1 MEPEPETSMAAMEAA
16 SREAFEQ
23 LDTDR
28 SGYLDEREVAAALDV
43 LGLDGLEP
51 EQVRE
56 VVREMDPDGDG
67 RITQLEFQ
75 RWWIGMMDTGMANI
89 AEAEAEAEAEAQAEA
104 EAEPPPPPPSPEVAR
119 LLDDYAALLALP
131 QRQQLAAARALHE
144 RLTVDSKASD
154 GEEWNSAFGPDS
166 LYAAVAE
173 TTLFSAVHSATARH
187 LRALLDDRLI
197 PALVAEGR
205 EWVIV
210 EIGGG
215 NGRLW
220 AECLRPGDRGELVL
234 VEPVEDSHKAVRRP
248 FSPPAWPPGLCNHPA
263 RLTATSLL
271 LCAGRGRAAGGRE
284 APLDQ
289 EPRGGAGRA
298 AAGVRCPHLQ
308 PRPPSRP
315 G

>member
-1 MEPEPETSMAAMEAA
+1 
-16 SREAFEQ
+16 
-23 LDTDR
+23 
-28 SGYLDEREVAAALDV
+28 
-43 LGLDGLEP
+43 
-51 EQVRE
+51 
-56 VVREMDPDGDG
+56 MDPDGDG

-89 AEAEAEAEAEAQAEA
+89 AEAEADAEAEAEAEA
-104 EAEPPPPPPSPEVAR
+104 EADPPPPPSPEVAR
-119 LLDDYAALLALP
+119 LLEDYAALLALP
-131 QRQQLAAARALHE
+131 QRQQLAAARSLHE
-144 RLTVDSKASD
+144 RLTAEAKASD

-234 VEPVEDSHKAVRRP
+234 VEPVEDSHKAVR
-248 FSPPAWPPGLCNHPA
+248 PPPPLSLAIQADGDHPA
-263 RLTATSLL
+263 RLTAFSVG
-271 LCAGRGRAAGGRE
+271 CGRAARGRE
-284 APLDQ
+284 ASLGQ
-289 EPRGGAGRA
+289 EPCGGAGRT

-308 PRPPSRP
+308 PRPPSCP
-315 G
+315 GQGRGRMRGTGPHRSHGGEARGVEGLS

>member
-1 MEPEPETSMAAMEAA
+1 MEPEPETSGMAAMEAA

-75 RWWIGMMDTGMANI
+75 RWWIGMMDTGMANM
-89 AEAEAEAEAEAQAEA
+89 AEAEAEAEAEAQAQA
-104 EAEPPPPPPSPEVAR
+104 EAEPPPPPSPEVAR
-119 LLDDYAALLALP
+119 LLEDYAALLALP
-131 QRQQLAAARALHE
+131 QRQQLAAARSLHE
-144 RLTVDSKASD
+144 RLTAEAKAPD

-234 VEPVEDSHKAVRRP
+234 VEPVEDSHKAVCTP
-248 FSPPAWPPGLCNHPA
+248 SLSWPSSTLLSPRKTHCFLCA
-263 RLTATSLL
+263 RLRP
-271 LCAGRGRAAGGRE
+271 CCQRA
-284 APLDQ
+284 
-289 EPRGGAGRA
+289 
-298 AAGVRCPHLQ
+298 
-308 PRPPSRP
+308 
-315 G
+315 